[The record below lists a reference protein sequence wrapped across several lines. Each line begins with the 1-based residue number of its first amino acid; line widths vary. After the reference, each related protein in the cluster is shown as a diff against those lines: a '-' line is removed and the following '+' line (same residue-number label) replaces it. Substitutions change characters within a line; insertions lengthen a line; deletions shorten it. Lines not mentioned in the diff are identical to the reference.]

1 MQLRLLIILCSI
13 LVVPNVLMAQAD
25 KYTGTWQA
33 SGILNGDSSSSYNI
47 SLQIAEAE
55 RKQLYPAQ
63 LKISFKEFT
72 ASYELLLVK
81 KNNGELAIGRNKIPF
96 EEKPFSA
103 GSWTV
108 YLNGTLVLQ
117 KDKNDKNTFTLS
129 VNRIPAKKYGVTM
142 PGILTF
148 IEEQRNTAIQLRELL
163 KDENLIFYKTG
174 NNAWQSPTIEKI
186 LNPSISSFYYG
197 LIDTFHVNTDF
208 GNISLADNKKSD
220 EDSVS
225 VMLNGKAVFDY
236 VDLSHFR
243 PDEDLRLDTGMNLL
257 IFFADNFGKTPP
269 NTGKLNINFGDIR
282 RSLDFTDK
290 ADISATF
297 IVAKIYYYP
306 EDFNKP
312 SNTEFP
318 GSIRIT
324 SATSNTKQITD
335 RALQRNT
342 KLLDSIKI
350 TSAEI
355 TLALWDDAVED
366 GDTISLSLNE
376 QWVVQGFPVKKKPQF
391 LTVTLQPGNN
401 DIIFVADNL
410 GLIPPNTSILEIIDG
425 KFRKAYDISTNYGLN
440 NMIKIQYDY
449 KGP

>member
-1 MQLRLLIILCSI
+1 MPIKPFIILCTLLYFPFLLI
-13 LVVPNVLMAQAD
+13 AQAD
-25 KYTGTWQA
+25 KYQGTWQA
-33 SGILNGDSSSSYNI
+33 IGILSGDSSNSYSI
-47 SLQIAEAE
+47 TLQIAAGEK
-55 RKQLYPAQ
+55 KQLYPAQ
-63 LKISFKEFT
+63 LKINLKEFSAT
-72 ASYELLLVK
+72 YELLLVK
-81 KNNGELAIGRNKIPF
+81 KNNGELAIGRNKIPV

-108 YLNGTLVLQ
+108 YLNGTLAL
-117 KDKNDKNTFTLS
+117 KKNNKGEPYLM
-129 VNRIPAKKYGVTM
+129 VNRIAAKKYGVTM
-142 PGILTF
+142 PGIMTF
-148 IEEQRNTAIQLRELL
+148 IEEQRSTALQLREIL
-163 KDENLIFYKTG
+163 KDENFILQKLN
-174 NNAWQSPTIEKI
+174 NNAWESPTIERI
-186 LNPSISSFYYG
+186 LNPSTSSFYYG
-197 LIDTFHVNTDF
+197 LIDTFHVNSDF
-208 GNISLADNKKSD
+208 GYISLADNKRAD

-225 VMLNGKAVFDY
+225 VVLNGKAVFDN
-236 VDLSHFR
+236 VDLSQFK
-243 PDEDLRLDTGMNLL
+243 PDDDIRLDTGMNLL
-257 IFFADNFGKTPP
+257 VFFADNFGKIPP
-269 NTGKLNINFGDIR
+269 NTGKLEVNFGTIN

-306 EDFNKP
+306 EESSKP
-312 SNTEFP
+312 SIPEFP
-318 GSIRIT
+318 GNIRINT
-324 SATSNTKQITD
+324 SQAGQKQITD

-376 QWVVQGFPVKKKPQF
+376 QWIVQGFAVKKKPQF

-425 KFRKAYDISTNYGLN
+425 KYRKAYDISTNYGLN
-440 NMIKIQYDY
+440 NMIKIKYDY

>member
-1 MQLRLLIILCSI
+1 MLKKLLIII
-13 LVVPNVLMAQAD
+13 GNVFFSPLLLLAQPD

-33 SGILNGDSSSSYNI
+33 MGMLNGDSSSAYTI
-47 SLQIAEAE
+47 TLQIADGEK
-55 RKQLYPAQ
+55 KQLYPA
-63 LKISFKEFT
+63 LLTITFKEFS
-72 ASYELLLVK
+72 AAYELLLVR
-81 KNNGELAIGRNKIPF
+81 KNNGELALGRNKIPV

-108 YLNGTLVLQ
+108 YLNGTLALN
-117 KDKNDKNTFTLS
+117 KNPDGQPYFS
-129 VNRIPAKKYGVTM
+129 INRIAAKKYGVTM
-142 PGILTF
+142 PGIMTF
-148 IEEQRNTAIQLRELL
+148 SEGQRSTALQVRELL
-163 KDENLIFYKTG
+163 KDENFTLQKI
-174 NNAWQSPTIEKI
+174 NNEAWKSPSVDKI

-208 GNISLADNKKSD
+208 GNLSLADNKKSD

-225 VMLNGKAVFDY
+225 VTVNGKALFDY

-243 PDEDLRLDTGMNLL
+243 PDDDIRLDTGMNL
-257 IFFADNFGKTPP
+257 IVFFADNFGKTPP
-269 NTGKLNINFGDIR
+269 NTGRLSLTFGDVR

-297 IVAKIYYYP
+297 IFAKIYYYP
-306 EDFNKP
+306 DETQKP
-312 SNTEFP
+312 ANPEFP

-324 SATSNTKQITD
+324 ASPSGQKQITD

-342 KLLDSIKI
+342 RLLDSLKI

-425 KFRKAYDISTNYGLN
+425 KYRKAYDISTNYGLN